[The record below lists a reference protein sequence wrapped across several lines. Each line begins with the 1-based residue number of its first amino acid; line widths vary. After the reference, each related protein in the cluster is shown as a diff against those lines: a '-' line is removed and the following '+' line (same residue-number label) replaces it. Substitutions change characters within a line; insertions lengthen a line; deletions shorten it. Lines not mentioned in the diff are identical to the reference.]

1 MRCVRVKY
9 SMKIRW
15 CHHYYCHHHNC
26 YDHVCLPHPH
36 QCFCD
41 IHAIARTYTLKSNS
55 SKPSSGIHSRT
66 VLHASCSVGC
76 INFIALWLPAGFGH
90 WEDQQ
95 ETGELEEKEIRVFF
109 FSSITFS
116 VSFSWVSL
124 VWLSLCNKEHNTVC
138 TCTSSWPTRWS
149 SSADIDFSNLSNYSD
164 PLFL

>member
-1 MRCVRVKY
+1 MTAMITFVSLILINVFVT
-9 SMKIRW
+9 SMPSHGLTHSSQI
-15 CHHYYCHHHNC
+15 
-26 YDHVCLPHPH
+26 H
-36 QCFCD
+36 QNHLLVY
-41 IHAIARTYTLKSNS
+41 ILELS
-55 SKPSSGIHSRT
+55 SM
-66 VLHASCSVGC
+66 LHA
-76 INFIALWLPAGFGH
+76 LWVASTSLPSGFLLGLAIGR
-90 WEDQQ
+90 
-95 ETGELEEKEIRVFF
+95 TSRRLESWRRKRSGYFF